1 MPLLDEKTLKE
12 AMRKLPGWRVEAGA
26 LRRSI
31 EFPDFPQAIHFVT
44 LVAGM
49 AERAR
54 HHPDIDIRY
63 NRIEFTL
70 VSHDAGGITERDI
83 ALAGEIEAAI

>member
-12 AMRKLPGWRVEAGA
+12 AMRKLPDWRVEAGT